1 MAQPAR
7 GYRVCGRPQRTATV
21 PMRSW
26 GAGMIDV
33 PEMTRSGLMQA
44 RALAFLI
51 PEDGVDPKLI
61 DEWRAKIICAC
72 ALDVRFRKAFFAE
85 LHQVMAKIEALAAA
99 LRKPLG
105 SG

>member
-1 MAQPAR
+1 
-7 GYRVCGRPQRTATV
+7 
-21 PMRSW
+21 
-26 GAGMIDV
+26 MIDV
-33 PEMTRSGLMQA
+33 PEMTRSGLIQA

-72 ALDVRFRKAFFAE
+72 ALDVQFRKAFFAE

-99 LRKPLG
+99 LRKPLR